1 MTIHVWQRIAV
12 RAGSAV
18 WRVRGSVLL
27 GGIMLSAIGAYAL
40 FFEPVPS
47 SAGLPVASSSTGHDC
62 ADTVMAALAGSPG
75 VQQQAYQCM
84 DSTFQQRVTEQQF
97 TTQLQ
102 TTGGGRGPITKVER
116 VANYDAPSGT
126 TLVYY
131 AVDTSSQQSLGFVVY
146 LGTDGKVLTIE

>member
-1 MTIHVWQRIAV
+1 MNVWQRIAV
-12 RAGSAV
+12 RAGSAL
-18 WRVRGSVLL
+18 WRVRGSMLL
-27 GGIMLSAIGAYAL
+27 GAIVLSAIGAYMLYFQPAQ
-40 FFEPVPS
+40 S
-47 SAGLPVASSSTGHDC
+47 SAGWAMNSSTDQDC

-84 DSTFQQRVTEQQF
+84 DSSFQQRVTQQQF
-97 TTQLQ
+97 STQLQ
-102 TTGGGRGPITKVER
+102 TTGSGRGPITRVER
-116 VANYDAPSGT
+116 VANYDAPGGA